1 MNEDQMRRLME
12 LVIEGMDQVD
22 IIEQL
27 TDHLLEHYGPMPT
40 ANLEEEYPREYAQV
54 LEEE

>member
-22 IIEQL
+22 IIDQL

-40 ANLEEEYPREYAQV
+40 ANLEDEYPREYAQV